1 MKFKEIVKII
11 NDEGVILKDYTGNEI
26 EKATLDQLLRSVCKK
41 IRSILEERNIEGVKL
56 RSYNQK
62 IYLDSE
68 KYSTYYRNEPSGIVI
83 KVKKEKVDSKYD
95 YFGTTTYY
103 KFKSIEIE
111 KVERYVDG
119 DLKEIE
125 TIEDYF
131 KYEEKIYKEKKEH
144 IQNKKEE
151 YYNNIDLSEDEYYA
165 LVETIDN
172 IIVNEFTVEEIDQAK
187 KELFFIY
194 RFIDL

>member
-1 MKFKEIVKII
+1 MKFKELEKLINEKGIV
-11 NDEGVILKDYTGNEI
+11 LKDYTGSEI
-26 EKATLDQLLRSVCKK
+26 EKADLCELLNSVCEE

-56 RSYNQK
+56 IAYNQK

-68 KYSTYYRNEPSGIVI
+68 KYYTYYKNEPSGIVI
-83 KVKKEKVDSKYD
+83 KVKKEKVDSHYN

-111 KVERYVDG
+111 KVERYIDG

-131 KYEEKIYKEKKEH
+131 KYEEKIDKEKKEN
-144 IQNKKEE
+144 IQNKK
-151 YYNNIDLSEDEYYA
+151 SEFINKVDDMKKFLE
-165 LVETIDN
+165 LMK
-172 IIVNEFTVEEIDQAK
+172 EFKSLNYDSK
-187 KELFFIY
+187 KEIAVDTFGDNYWKYI
-194 RFIDL
+194 

>member
-1 MKFKEIVKII
+1 MKFKELEKLI
-11 NDEGVILKDYTGNEI
+11 NDEGMILKDYQGNEI
-26 EKATLDQLLRSVCKK
+26 EKARLDLLLYNVCKK
-41 IRSILEERNIEGVKL
+41 IRSILEERNIKGFKL

-62 IYLDSE
+62 IYLDLE
-68 KYSTYYRNEPSGIVI
+68 RYSTYYGNEPSGIVI

-111 KVERYVDG
+111 KVERYIDG

-131 KYEEKIYKEKKEH
+131 KYEEKIDKEKKEN

-151 YYNNIDLSEDEYYA
+151 FINKVDDMKKFLE
-165 LVETIDN
+165 LMK
-172 IIVNEFTVEEIDQAK
+172 EFKSLNYDSK
-187 KELFFIY
+187 KEIAVDAFGDNYWKYI
-194 RFIDL
+194 

>member
-1 MKFKEIVKII
+1 MKFKELEKLI
-11 NDEGVILKDYTGNEI
+11 NDEEMILKDYQGNEI
-26 EKATLDQLLRSVCKK
+26 EKARLDLLLYNVCKK
-41 IRSILEERNIEGVKL
+41 IRSILEERNIKRFKL

-68 KYSTYYRNEPSGIVI
+68 RYSTYYGNEPSGIVI

-111 KVERYVDG
+111 KVERYIDG

-131 KYEEKIYKEKKEH
+131 KYEEKIDKEKKEN

-151 YYNNIDLSEDEYYA
+151 FINKVDDMKKFLE
-165 LVETIDN
+165 LMK
-172 IIVNEFTVEEIDQAK
+172 EFKSLNYDSK
-187 KELFFIY
+187 KEIAVDAFGDNYWKYI
-194 RFIDL
+194 

>member
-1 MKFKEIVKII
+1 MKFKELEKLVNEKGI
-11 NDEGVILKDYTGNEI
+11 ILKDYTGTEI
-26 EKATLDQLLRSVCKK
+26 EKADLGELLNSVCKE
-41 IRSILEERNIEGVKL
+41 IRSILNDADIEGVKL
-56 RSYNQK
+56 STYNQK

-83 KVKKEKVDSKYD
+83 KVKKEKVDSKYN

-111 KVERYVDG
+111 KVERYIDG

-131 KYEEKIYKEKKEH
+131 KYEEKMDKEKKER
-144 IQNKKEE
+144 IENKK
-151 YYNNIDLSEDEYYA
+151 SEFINKVDDMKKFLE
-165 LVETIDN
+165 LMK
-172 IIVNEFTVEEIDQAK
+172 EFKSLNYDSK
-187 KELFFIY
+187 KEIAFDAFGDDYWKYI
-194 RFIDL
+194 

>member
-1 MKFKEIVKII
+1 MKFKELEKLI
-11 NDEGVILKDYTGNEI
+11 NDEEMILKDYQENEI
-26 EKATLDQLLRSVCKK
+26 EKARLDQLLYNVCKK
-41 IRSILEERNIEGVKL
+41 IRSILEERNIKGVKL

-62 IYLDSE
+62 IYLDLE
-68 KYSTYYRNEPSGIVI
+68 RYSTYYGNEPSGIVI

-111 KVERYVDG
+111 KVERYIDG

-131 KYEEKIYKEKKEH
+131 KYEEKIDKEKKER

-151 YYNNIDLSEDEYYA
+151 FINKVDDMKKFLE
-165 LVETIDN
+165 LMK
-172 IIVNEFTVEEIDQAK
+172 EFKSLNYDSK
-187 KELFFIY
+187 KEIAFDAFGDNYWKYI
-194 RFIDL
+194 

>member
-1 MKFKEIVKII
+1 MKFKELEKLINEKGIV
-11 NDEGVILKDYTGNEI
+11 LKDYTGSEI
-26 EKATLDQLLRSVCKK
+26 EKADLCELLNSVCEE

-56 RSYNQK
+56 IAYNQK

-68 KYSTYYRNEPSGIVI
+68 KYYTYYKNEPSGIVI
-83 KVKKEKVDSKYD
+83 KVKKEKVDSHYN

-111 KVERYVDG
+111 KVERYIDG

-131 KYEEKIYKEKKEH
+131 KYEEKIDKEKKEN

-151 YYNNIDLSEDEYYA
+151 FINKVDDMKKFLE
-165 LVETIDN
+165 LMK
-172 IIVNEFTVEEIDQAK
+172 EFKSLNYDSK
-187 KELFFIY
+187 KEIAVDTFGDNYWKYI
-194 RFIDL
+194 

>member
-11 NDEGVILKDYTGNEI
+11 NDEGVTLTDHQGNEI
-26 EKATLDQLLRSVCKK
+26 EKATLDQLLDSVCKK
-41 IRSILEERNIEGVKL
+41 IRSILNDGEIEGVKL
-56 RSYNQK
+56 RTYNQK

-68 KYSTYYRNEPSGIVI
+68 RYSTYYKNEPSGIII

-103 KFKSIEIE
+103 KFKSIEIK
-111 KVERYVDG
+111 KVERCIDG
-119 DLKEIE
+119 DIKEIE

-131 KYEEKIYKEKKEH
+131 KYEEKIDKEKKEN

-151 YYNNIDLSEDEYYA
+151 FINKVDDMKKFLE
-165 LVETIDN
+165 LMK
-172 IIVNEFTVEEIDQAK
+172 EFKSLNYDTK
-187 KELFFIY
+187 KEIAVDIFCDNYWKYI
-194 RFIDL
+194 

>member
-11 NDEGVILKDYTGNEI
+11 NDEGVILKDYQGNEI
-26 EKATLDQLLRSVCKK
+26 EKATLDELLDNVCKK
-41 IRSILEERNIEGVKL
+41 IRSILKDAEIEGVKL
-56 RSYNQK
+56 RTYNQK

-68 KYSTYYRNEPSGIVI
+68 RYSTYYKNEPSGIVI
-83 KVKKEKVDSKYD
+83 KVKKEKVDSKYN

-111 KVERYVDG
+111 KVERYIDEEVE
-119 DLKEIE
+119 EIE

-131 KYEEKIYKEKKEH
+131 KYEEKIDKEKKEN

-151 YYNNIDLSEDEYYA
+151 FINKVDDMKKFLE
-165 LVETIDN
+165 LMK
-172 IIVNEFTVEEIDQAK
+172 EFKSLNYDSK
-187 KELFFIY
+187 KEIAVDAFGDNYWKYI
-194 RFIDL
+194 

>member
-1 MKFKEIVKII
+1 MKFKELEKLINEKGIV
-11 NDEGVILKDYTGNEI
+11 LKDYTGSEI
-26 EKATLDQLLRSVCKK
+26 EKADLCELLNSVCEE

-56 RSYNQK
+56 IAYNQK

-68 KYSTYYRNEPSGIVI
+68 KYYTYYKNEPSGIVI
-83 KVKKEKVDSKYD
+83 KVKKEKVDSHYN

-111 KVERYVDG
+111 KVERYIDG

-131 KYEEKIYKEKKEH
+131 KYEEKIDKEKKEN
-144 IQNKKEE
+144 IQNKK
-151 YYNNIDLSEDEYYA
+151 SEFINKVDDMKKFLE
-165 LVETIDN
+165 LMK
-172 IIVNEFTVEEIDQAK
+172 EFKSLNYDSK
-187 KELFFIY
+187 KEIAVDVFGDNYWKYI
-194 RFIDL
+194 

>member
-11 NDEGVILKDYTGNEI
+11 NDEGVILKDYQGNEI
-26 EKATLDQLLRSVCKK
+26 EKATLDELLDSVCKK
-41 IRSILEERNIEGVKL
+41 IRSILNDAEIEGVKL
-56 RSYNQK
+56 RTYNQK

-68 KYSTYYRNEPSGIVI
+68 RYSTYYKNEPSGIVI
-83 KVKKEKVDSKYD
+83 KVKKEKVDSHYN

-111 KVERYVDG
+111 KVERYIDG
-119 DLKEIE
+119 EVEEIE

-131 KYEEKIYKEKKEH
+131 KYEEKIDKEKKEN

-151 YYNNIDLSEDEYYA
+151 FINKVDDMKKFLE
-165 LVETIDN
+165 LMK
-172 IIVNEFTVEEIDQAK
+172 EFKSLNYDSK
-187 KELFFIY
+187 KEIAVDIFGDNYWKYI
-194 RFIDL
+194 

>member
-11 NDEGVILKDYTGNEI
+11 NDEGVILKDYQGNEI
-26 EKATLDQLLRSVCKK
+26 EKATLDQLLDSVCKK
-41 IRSILEERNIEGVKL
+41 IRSILNDAEIEGVKL
-56 RSYNQK
+56 RAYNQK

-68 KYSTYYRNEPSGIVI
+68 KYYTYYRNEPSGIVI

-111 KVERYVDG
+111 KVERYIDG
-119 DLKEIE
+119 EVEEIE

-131 KYEEKIYKEKKEH
+131 KYEEKIDKEKKEN

-151 YYNNIDLSEDEYYA
+151 FINKVDDMKKFLE
-165 LVETIDN
+165 LMK
-172 IIVNEFTVEEIDQAK
+172 EFKSLNYDSK
-187 KELFFIY
+187 KEIAVNAFGDNYWKYI
-194 RFIDL
+194 

>member
-26 EKATLDQLLRSVCKK
+26 EKADLGELLNSVCKK

-125 TIEDYF
+125 TIEDYLD
-131 KYEEKIYKEKKEH
+131 YKENENQKKIKRIENKKREFINKVDDMKKFLELMKEFKSLNYDSKKE
-144 IQNKKEE
+144 IAV
-151 YYNNIDLSEDEYYA
+151 DA
-165 LVETIDN
+165 FGDN
-172 IIVNEFTVEEIDQAK
+172 YWKYI
-187 KELFFIY
+187 
-194 RFIDL
+194 

>member
-1 MKFKEIVKII
+1 MKFKEIDKII
-11 NDEGVILKDYTGNEI
+11 NDEGVILKDYQGNEI
-26 EKATLDQLLRSVCKK
+26 EKATLDQLLDNVCKK
-41 IRSILEERNIEGVKL
+41 IRSILNDAEIEGVKL
-56 RSYNQK
+56 RTYNQK

-68 KYSTYYRNEPSGIVI
+68 RYSTYYKNEPSGIVI

-111 KVERYVDG
+111 KVERYIDG

-131 KYEEKIYKEKKEH
+131 KYEEKIDKEKKEN

-151 YYNNIDLSEDEYYA
+151 FINKVDDMKKFLE
-165 LVETIDN
+165 LMK
-172 IIVNEFTVEEIDQAK
+172 EFKSLNYDSK
-187 KELFFIY
+187 KEIAVDAFGDNYWKYI
-194 RFIDL
+194 

>member
-1 MKFKEIVKII
+1 MKFKELEKLI
-11 NDEGVILKDYTGNEI
+11 NEKGIILKDYTGTEI
-26 EKATLDQLLRSVCKK
+26 EKADLGELLNSVCEE

-56 RSYNQK
+56 RAYNQK

-68 KYSTYYRNEPSGIVI
+68 KYYTYYKNEPSGIVI

-111 KVERYVDG
+111 KVERYIDG

-131 KYEEKIYKEKKEH
+131 KYEEKIDKEKKEN

-151 YYNNIDLSEDEYYA
+151 FINKVDDMKKFLE
-165 LVETIDN
+165 LMK
-172 IIVNEFTVEEIDQAK
+172 EFKSLNYDSK
-187 KELFFIY
+187 KEIAVDAFGDNYWKYI
-194 RFIDL
+194 

>member
-11 NDEGVILKDYTGNEI
+11 NDEGVILKDYQGNEI
-26 EKATLDQLLRSVCKK
+26 EKATLDELLDSVCEK
-41 IRSILEERNIEGVKL
+41 IRSILNDAEIEGVKL
-56 RSYNQK
+56 RTYNQK

-68 KYSTYYRNEPSGIVI
+68 RYSTYYKNEPSGIII
-83 KVKKEKVDSKYD
+83 KVKKEKVDSKYN

-111 KVERYVDG
+111 KVERYIDR
-119 DLKEIE
+119 DIKEIE

-131 KYEEKIYKEKKEH
+131 KYEEKIDKEKKEH

-151 YYNNIDLSEDEYYA
+151 FINKVDDMKKFLE
-165 LVETIDN
+165 LMK
-172 IIVNEFTVEEIDQAK
+172 EFKSLNYDSK
-187 KELFFIY
+187 KEIAVDAFGDNYWKYI
-194 RFIDL
+194 